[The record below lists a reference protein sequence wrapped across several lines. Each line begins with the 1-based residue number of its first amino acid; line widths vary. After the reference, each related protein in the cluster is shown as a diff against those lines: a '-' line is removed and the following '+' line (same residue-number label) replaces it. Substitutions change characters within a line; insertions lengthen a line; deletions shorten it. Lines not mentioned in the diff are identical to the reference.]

1 VISESSAMSRGEMRP
16 DPFLHAVSEHLT
28 DRLTAALDG
37 GGLVASGVGYQRA
50 TLQPG
55 MGRLTD
61 DRTPDATSACRR

>member
-1 VISESSAMSRGEMRP
+1 MSRGQGGRQ
-16 DPFLHAVSEHLT
+16 AVGEVLAH
-28 DRLTAALDG
+28 RVQERGPAASRDG